1 MFVLWLTGCK
11 EVIYQCALLF
21 VSASTKWQKTKKE
34 DDPLS
39 VFTVTSSSLPLYNH
53 SSHGADYSQDHL
65 TLHIMH
71 WSFPL
76 TVLHQVSQQWRWL
89 AWTSYP
95 HNGPLGGAV
104 NSHLTGCQV
113 DWVAF
118 LPLAPAVERGS
129 MFCWTAGINWHTLSF
144 SSHQISPKVFWGHT
158 WTKKPFCFWQIL
170 NQTSLTSNLNTEPK
184 GYLIS

>member
-11 EVIYQCALLF
+11 VIYQCALLF
-21 VSASTKWQKTKKE
+21 VSAFTKWQKTKKE

-76 TVLHQVSQQWRWL
+76 TLSSIRWVNSGDDSHELPTLIMLCWTWLYHVCRSSRWCSQQSFNWL
-89 AWTSYP
+89 PSGLSSFPSISSSCWKRKYVLLDSWDKLAHIRNFFTPNFTKSL
-95 HNGPLGGAV
+95 LG
-104 NSHLTGCQV
+104 SHLNKKT
-113 DWVAF
+113 F
-118 LPLAPAVERGS
+118 LLLTDPKS
-129 MFCWTAGINWHTLSF
+129 NQ
-144 SSHQISPKVFWGHT
+144 SH
-158 WTKKPFCFWQIL
+158 L
-170 NQTSLTSNLNTEPK
+170 
-184 GYLIS
+184 